1 MKLIRNFRLR
11 RIHAFVLGAI
21 AAYCSMKIVDHISNV
36 TSPTAFTFESYQNG
50 TDAKARLL
58 HLFPIGSNADV
69 FLDFLR
75 QRGAFISP
83 EMKSRKFPNLSYSDA
98 THNELRSYSLVA
110 VMQWYI
116 SITIDENRKIVDYSV
131 TRHISGL

>member
-21 AAYCSMKIVDHISNV
+21 AAYCSMKIVDHISNI

-69 FLDFLR
+69 FFDFMKR
-75 QRGAFISP
+75 SGGRIQNEVKISKTSGSYRSIEYMEPMSFNFITCI
-83 EMKSRKFPNLSYSDA
+83 LWDVTVDIDA
-98 THNELRSYSLVA
+98 NRRITNYDIIRSS
-110 VMQWYI
+110 
-116 SITIDENRKIVDYSV
+116 
-131 TRHISGL
+131 SGI

>member
-36 TSPTAFTFESYQNG
+36 TSPTAFAFESYQNG

-69 FLDFLR
+69 FFDFMKR
-75 QRGAFISP
+75 SGGRIQNEVKISKTSGSYRSIEYMEPMSFNFITCI
-83 EMKSRKFPNLSYSDA
+83 LWDVTVDIDA
-98 THNELRSYSLVA
+98 NRRITNYDIIRSS
-110 VMQWYI
+110 
-116 SITIDENRKIVDYSV
+116 
-131 TRHISGL
+131 SGI